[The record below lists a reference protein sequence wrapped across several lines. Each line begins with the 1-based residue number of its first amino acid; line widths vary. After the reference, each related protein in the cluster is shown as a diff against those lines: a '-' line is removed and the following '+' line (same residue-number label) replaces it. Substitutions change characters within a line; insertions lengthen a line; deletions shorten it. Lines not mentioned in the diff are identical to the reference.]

1 MILRTN
7 LATRPFYN
15 TRAVRAAVGLLALV
29 VLAVTVFNV
38 AQFVRLREAEG
49 TLGAR
54 ADQAEAEA
62 ARLRGDAA
70 RIRAQIDPKE
80 LGVVAA
86 AAREANG
93 IIDRR
98 AFSWTELFSQFEQ
111 TLPPD
116 VRITAVQPRLE
127 RTGAFIVAMTV
138 EARRVEDL
146 DAFLDALEKHGT
158 FRNVRSL
165 EEQTNDHN
173 LIEAVIEGAYVPPGA
188 SGAGTPAAT
197 AGGER

>member
-1 MILRTN
+1 VILRTN

-15 TRAVRAAVGLLALV
+15 TRAVRALVGLLGIV
-29 VLAVTVFNV
+29 VLAVTVVNV
-38 AQFVRLREAEG
+38 VQFIRLSAAER
-49 TLGAR
+49 TLGGR

-62 ARLRGDAA
+62 AKLRGDAA

-80 LGVVAA
+80 LGIVAA
-86 AAREANG
+86 EAREANA

-116 VRITAVQPRLE
+116 VRVTAVQPRLE

-146 DAFLDALEKHGT
+146 DAFLDALGKHGT

-165 EEQTNDHN
+165 EEQTNDRG
-173 LIEAVIEGAYVPPGA
+173 LIDAVIEGVYVPKGGA
-188 SGAGTPAAT
+188 APAADENT
-197 AGGER
+197 GDGR